1 MCVHTSLLFQWHLVY
16 AAHRAEDYKWAA
28 VRSRIT
34 GASPSGGRAAMQPG
48 PPTVVYIGMVGMG
61 GWDKPESRP
70 EAITGVGGAGNEST
84 RLQRPPGG
92 RTLHLYPN
100 PKWRLLYPHAVL
112 HPGGWMGKFFSAF
125 HVHYSHDMC
134 LGFSFS
140 VEWVRDVEAH
150 PYS

>member
-1 MCVHTSLLFQWHLVY
+1 VGCACIPSLSMTLDLLMQLIE
-16 AAHRAEDYKWAA
+16 RKIISGP
-28 VRSRIT
+28 RL
-34 GASPSGGRAAMQPG
+34 GLGSPARPLLGGGRPCSQGRPRL
-48 PPTVVYIGMVGMG
+48 YIGMVGMG

-70 EAITGVGGAGNEST
+70 VAIMGVGGAENEST

-112 HPGGWMGKFFSAF
+112 HPGRWVGKFFSAF
-125 HVHYSHDMC
+125 HVHYSVYSHDMC

-140 VEWVRDVEAH
+140 VE
-150 PYS
+150 